1 MIGDVEAETFMIRLM
16 LGVIGS
22 ACVLFL
28 CRTCYNV
35 SRINRHAAAEAK
47 TKAERGARL
56 ADVFV
61 CESYQDTAM
70 AQEHGEHAG
79 HDDQFWQQVDEQLRV
94 QRDASVKRRFSRAVP
109 DKLGPGPQSSTGP
122 SRQCRLSMRMARW
135 AFPPSGLPAALSSTH
150 SSIGASRRSS
160 TGKAAA
166 LAEPKIPPVPL
177 LRWNCMTLSGP
188 PGSSATVE
196 VPADEKPTKHQSTQ
210 IDNNRF
216 ASPPLVVL
224 ATGGARVATIKRLRR
239 CFMLHSVVLAATA
252 DALEAVLLEAAELR
266 KLKHHC
272 LLRMFAVVADQPY
285 GEVGLLSE
293 LTTGSLAALLDTSPV
308 RLTWA
313 NGLLAFATDVCAG
326 LAHLH
331 GLGLFHGRLF
341 PCNVLI
347 TSEWRAKLSEYALG
361 RYLALSHGGQNGGSG
376 YHSLPSAAHGKNNLA
391 ATIFLPPEKFS
402 GKIQGK
408 IAAVQP
414 QRLPSAMSM
423 PPAKARIRVRKLAT
437 RQRHSTTNLTTPQ
450 DADEPR
456 TEPKATVM
464 TAATSNAAT
473 AGFGV
478 PALSSKSSTAHSYEK
493 PKEDIEEEVR
503 LAEQHGDAWAF
514 GCLIA
519 RLALHQKRTKEH
531 PAQRSRS
538 GTTPVASDYQH
549 CSAAAHVSERCESSP
564 PAAQASSRRLNRKKS
579 DELDGWSEYES
590 GSKDRPGRCADRQ
603 SSRLKLSIAEAA
615 TEGRP
620 RGRRKSVDLK
630 FQALIELSRAL
641 NLSRKSSAATR
652 EVPSSPIVE
661 VVRRCSC
668 STLDR
673 MSERYSETSAAE
685 ADPNAWP
692 STLLLG
698 RASVR
703 TAETD
708 EAVPPSSAPP
718 SPPTSPAD
726 ASAPLEE
733 GSTAAAA
740 EGQPDGGSIKLGR
753 LKGGDEGDEVHA
765 MPPYLSTTPRTT
777 APQAGGVGAAPP
789 RFTPSTLRK
798 QVCRAKRR

>member
-1 MIGDVEAETFMIRLM
+1 MIGDVDSETFMIRLM
-16 LGVIGS
+16 FGVIGS
-22 ACVLFL
+22 AVVFFL
-28 CRTCYNV
+28 CHTCYNV
-35 SRINRHAAAEAK
+35 SRINRRAQVQAK
-47 TKAERGARL
+47 KKAERDARL
-56 ADVFV
+56 ADVYV

-70 AQEHGEHAG
+70 AMEHGEHAG
-79 HDDQFWQQVDEQLRV
+79 HDEQFWQHVDEQLQA
-94 QRDASVKRRFSRAVP
+94 QRNASVKQRFSQAPPVGPELGDQSLNGPRRQRRA
-109 DKLGPGPQSSTGP
+109 SI
-122 SRQCRLSMRMARW
+122 RMARW
-135 AFPPSGLPAALSSTH
+135 VFPTSGPSARSSMR
-150 SSIGASRRSS
+150 SSIGALTRSS
-160 TGKAAA
+160 THRAGALAAA
-166 LAEPKIPPVPL
+166 PKVAPVPL
-177 LRWNCMTLSGP
+177 LRWDSLTVSGP
-188 PGSSATVE
+188 LA
-196 VPADEKPTKHQSTQ
+196 
-210 IDNNRF
+210 
-216 ASPPLVVL
+216 VL
-224 ATGGARVATIKRLRR
+224 ATGEARVATVKPLRR

-361 RYLALSHGGQNGGSG
+361 RYLALSHGGQNGRSG

-478 PALSSKSSTAHSYEK
+478 PALSSKTSAAHSYEK

-620 RGRRKSVDLK
+620 RGRRKSVDRK
-630 FQALIELSRAL
+630 FQAIGELSRAL

-661 VVRRCSC
+661 VERRCSC

-673 MSERYSETSAAE
+673 MSERCSETSAAE

>member
-1 MIGDVEAETFMIRLM
+1 MIGDVDSETFMIRLM
-16 LGVIGS
+16 FGVIGS
-22 ACVLFL
+22 AVVFFL
-28 CRTCYNV
+28 CHTCYNV
-35 SRINRHAAAEAK
+35 SRINRRAQVQAK
-47 TKAERGARL
+47 KKAERDARL
-56 ADVFV
+56 ADVYV

-70 AQEHGEHAG
+70 AMEHGEHAG
-79 HDDQFWQQVDEQLRV
+79 HDEQFWQHVDEQLQA
-94 QRDASVKRRFSRAVP
+94 QRNASVKQRFSQAPPVGPELGDQSLNGPRRQRRA
-109 DKLGPGPQSSTGP
+109 SI
-122 SRQCRLSMRMARW
+122 RMARW
-135 AFPPSGLPAALSSTH
+135 VFPTSGLPSARSSMR
-150 SSIGASRRSS
+150 SFIGPSTRSS
-160 TGKAAA
+160 TDRAGA
-166 LAEPKIPPVPL
+166 LAAPKVAPVPL
-177 LRWNCMTLSGP
+177 LRWDCLSLSGP
-188 PGSSATVE
+188 PGSSVTVE
-196 VPADEKPTKHQSTQ
+196 VPVAEEPARHQSTQ
-210 IDNNRF
+210 VDANRF
-216 ASPPLVVL
+216 TSPPLAVL
-224 ATGGARVATIKRLRR
+224 ATGEARVATIKPLRR

-478 PALSSKSSTAHSYEK
+478 PALSSK
-493 PKEDIEEEVR
+493 PKEDIEEEER

-620 RGRRKSVDLK
+620 RGRRKSVDRK
-630 FQALIELSRAL
+630 FQAIGELSRAL

-673 MSERYSETSAAE
+673 MSERCSETSAAE